1 MSKIFEAIRLA
12 LDSVWSHKLR
22 SLLTVL
28 GNIVAVTSIIAVV
41 ALIRGMNAKVSDV
54 IVSEAGA
61 DAFMIQRVG
70 IIADEDEA
78 ERARRLNPRITVRD
92 ADAIRRLS
100 TGVSAVMARVEQIG
114 RVSYQ
119 NKELERARIE
129 GVSEDFIRF
138 SNYDA
143 ESGRLP
149 TATEVRRKRPVAV
162 IGWGVA
168 ERLFAG
174 KNPLDQTIKIE
185 GKHFRVVGVSEKKG
199 TVFGQSQDEFAI
211 IPLGAFQKIFGA
223 RRSLSLMVKPTKTD
237 DARRM
242 AAAMDE
248 ARLALRI
255 ERKLKP
261 SEDDNFGM
269 FTSGT
274 ILAIWE
280 AATSGI
286 FAVLIGVVALSLVV
300 GGIVIMNIMLMVVT
314 ERTREIGLRKALGAR
329 RRDIIW
335 QILAESVVL
344 STVGGVVGTGLG
356 FGVALAIERA
366 TPVPAAV
373 EIWSVALGITM
384 TALVGLFFG
393 IYPATR
399 AASLSPIE
407 ALRSE

>member
-1 MSKIFEAIRLA
+1 MSKILEAIRLA
-12 LDSVWSHKLR
+12 LDAVWSHKLR
-22 SLLTVL
+22 SILTVL

-41 ALIRGMNAKVSDV
+41 ALIRGMNAKVSDF
-54 IVSEAGA
+54 ILSEAGA
-61 DAFMIQRVG
+61 DAFMIERVG
-70 IIADEDEA
+70 IITNEDDA

-92 ADAIRRLS
+92 ADAISRLSS
-100 TGVSAVMARVEQIG
+100 TGVSAVMARVQQSG
-114 RVSYQ
+114 RVSYR

-138 SNYDA
+138 SNYGA
-143 ESGRLP
+143 ENGRLP
-149 TATEVRRKRPVAV
+149 TAAEVRRKRPVAV

-168 ERLFAG
+168 DRLFGG

-211 IPLGAFQKIFGA
+211 IPLGAFQKIFGS
-223 RRSLSLMVKPTKTD
+223 RRGLSLMVKPH

-242 AAAMDE
+242 TAAMDE

-335 QILAESVVL
+335 QILSESVVL
-344 STVGGVVGTGLG
+344 STVGGGVGTGLG

-366 TPVPAAV
+366 TPIPAAI
-373 EIWSVALGITM
+373 EAWSVALGITM
-384 TALVGLFFG
+384 TAVVGLFFG

-407 ALRSE
+407 ALRKE

>member
-1 MSKIFEAIRLA
+1 MSKLLEAIRLA
-12 LDSVWSHKLR
+12 LDAVWSHKLR

-41 ALIRGMNAKVSDV
+41 ALIRGMNVKVSDV

-61 DAFMIQRVG
+61 DAFLIERVG
-70 IIADEDEA
+70 IITDEDEA
-78 ERARRLNPRITVRD
+78 ERARRLNPRITLRD
-92 ADAIRRLS
+92 ANAIHRLS
-100 TGVSAVMARVEQIG
+100 TGVSAVMARVEQRG

-129 GVSEDFIRF
+129 GVSEDFSRF

-168 ERLFAG
+168 ERLFGG

-185 GKHFRVVGVSEKKG
+185 GKHFRIVGISKKKG

-223 RRSLSLMVKPTKTD
+223 RRSLSLMVKPD
-237 DARRM
+237 DVRHM
-242 AAAMDE
+242 TTAMDE

-300 GGIVIMNIMLMVVT
+300 GGIVIMNIMLMVVS

-356 FGVALAIERA
+356 FGVALAIEQA

-407 ALRSE
+407 ALRKE